1 MGNVIIDRDVNG
13 LKLGVELEGIVNNM
27 DGV

>member
-1 MGNVIIDRDVNG
+1 MGNVIIDGDVNG
-13 LKLGVELEGIVNNM
+13 LKLGIELEGIVNNM